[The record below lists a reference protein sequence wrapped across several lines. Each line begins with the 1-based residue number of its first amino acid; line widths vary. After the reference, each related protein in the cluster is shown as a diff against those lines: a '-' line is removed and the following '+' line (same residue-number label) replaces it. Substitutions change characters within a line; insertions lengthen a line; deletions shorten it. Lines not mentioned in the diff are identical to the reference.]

1 MRFDV
6 LTLFPEMFSNY
17 LGESLF
23 HQSIVNGLVS
33 VGLHSMRDWT
43 YDRHRTVDDRPF
55 GGGPGMVLKV
65 EPVVDCVEAV
75 QHGNFGENSLEFS
88 CKTENF
94 DPESIPFEDSIHSQ
108 PGHLVMLTPAGR
120 VFRQTVAE
128 ELVQHPRLVFL
139 CGRYEGFDD
148 RVRQILCP
156 DEISIG
162 DYVLNGGEVA
172 SMVMMEAII
181 RLIPGVLGDEMSS
194 VTDSF
199 SSGNRFLESAQFTRP
214 RVFRGLEVPE
224 ILFSGHHA
232 NIEEWHREENL
243 KLTKNRRPDL
253 IPPGFEEEEAAK
265 KKKKRRTRKVKS
277 EETDIENQNI

>member
-6 LTLFPEMFSNY
+6 LTLFPEMFTNY
-17 LGESLF
+17 LRESLF

-33 VGLHSMRDWT
+33 VGLHNMRDWT

-55 GGGPGMVLKV
+55 GGGPGMVLKA
-65 EPVVDCVEAV
+65 EPVVDCAESVLA
-75 QHGNFGENSLEFS
+75 GRFGESSVELS
-88 CKTENF
+88 CKTENEE
-94 DPESIPFEDSIHSQ
+94 PNSIPWDDSIHSK
-108 PGHLVMLTPAGR
+108 PGHVIMLTPAGR

-128 ELVQHPRLVFL
+128 ELVSHERLIFL

-148 RVRQILCP
+148 RVRQILQP

-199 SSGNRFLESAQFTRP
+199 SSGNRMLESAQFTRP

-232 NIEEWHREENL
+232 NIEKWRRDENR
-243 KLTKNRRPDL
+243 KLTQERRPDL
-253 IPPGFEEEEAAK
+253 IPLESEEEETK
-265 KKKKRRTRKVKS
+265 PKKRRQPRKVKN
-277 EETDIENQNI
+277 EETE

>member
-6 LTLFPEMFSNY
+6 LTLFPEMFTNY

-33 VGLHSMRDWT
+33 VGLHTMRDWT

-75 QHGNFGENSLEFS
+75 QQGKFGESSIELS

-94 DPESIPFEDSIHSQ
+94 DPDSVTFDETVKSK

-128 ELVQHPRLVFL
+128 ELVQHERLVFL

-148 RVRQILCP
+148 RVRQILHP

-172 SMVMMEAII
+172 SMVLMEAII

-199 SSGNRFLESAQFTRP
+199 SSGNRLLESAQYTRP

-232 NIEEWHREENL
+232 NIEKWRRSENL
-243 KLTKNRRPDL
+243 KLTKERRPDL
-253 IPPGFEEEEAAK
+253 VTPEDEIEEK
-265 KKKKRRTRKVKS
+265 PKKKRARKVKK
-277 EETDIENQNI
+277 EETE

>member
-6 LTLFPEMFSNY
+6 LTLFPEMFTNY

-23 HQSIVNGLVS
+23 HQSIKNGLVS
-33 VGLHSMRDWT
+33 VGLHNMRDWT
-43 YDRHRTVDDRPF
+43 HDKHKTVDDRPF

-65 EPVVDCVEAV
+65 EPVVDCVESV
-75 QHGNFGENSLEFS
+75 QQGRAGESSLEFS
-88 CKTENF
+88 CQTEGDSPELFSF
-94 DPESIPFEDSIHSQ
+94 DDSIRSIP
-108 PGHLVMLTPAGR
+108 GRLVMLTPVGR

-128 ELVQHPRLVFL
+128 ELVQEKRILFL

-148 RVRQILCP
+148 RVRQILHP

-181 RLIPGVLGDEMSS
+181 RLIPGVLGDELSS

-199 SSGNRFLESAQFTRP
+199 SSGNRLLESAQFTRP

-224 ILFSGHHA
+224 ILFTGHHA
-232 NIEEWHREENL
+232 NIEKWRRDENL
-243 KLTKNRRPDL
+243 RLTKERRPEL
-253 IPPGFEEEEAAK
+253 IPPGYEESLKPK
-265 KKKKRRTRKVKS
+265 KKCRSHKVK
-277 EETDIENQNI
+277 EETETKNE

>member
-6 LTLFPEMFSNY
+6 LTLFPEMFTNY

-23 HQSIVNGLVS
+23 HQSIKNGLVS
-33 VGLHSMRDWT
+33 VGLHNMRDWT
-43 YDRHRTVDDRPF
+43 HDKHKTVDDRPF

-65 EPVVDCVEAV
+65 EPVVDCVESV
-75 QHGNFGENSLEFS
+75 QRGIMGESSLEFS
-88 CKTENF
+88 CRTENSAQEIISF
-94 DPESIPFEDSIHSQ
+94 DDTVRSML
-108 PGHLVMLTPAGR
+108 GRLVMLTPAGR

-128 ELVQHPRLVFL
+128 ELVQQERIIFL

-148 RVRQILCP
+148 RVRQILQP

-181 RLIPGVLGDEMSS
+181 RLIPGVLGDELSS

-199 SSGNRFLESAQFTRP
+199 SSGNRLLESAQFTRP

-224 ILFSGHHA
+224 ILFTGHHA
-232 NIEEWHREENL
+232 NIEKWRREENL
-243 KLTKNRRPDL
+243 RLTKERRPEL
-253 IPPGFEEEEAAK
+253 VPPGYEESLK
-265 KKKKRRTRKVKS
+265 PKKKRRGHKVK
-277 EETDIENQNI
+277 EETETKTE

>member
-6 LTLFPEMFSNY
+6 LTLFPEMFTNY

-23 HQSIVNGLVS
+23 HQSIRNGLVS
-33 VGLHSMRDWT
+33 VGLHNMRDWT
-43 YDRHRTVDDRPF
+43 HDKHKTVDDRPF

-65 EPVVDCVEAV
+65 EPVVDCVESV
-75 QHGNFGENSLEFS
+75 QRGIWGESSLEFS
-88 CKTENF
+88 CQMK
-94 DPESIPFEDSIHSQ
+94 ESISESRLDNSILSN

-128 ELVQHPRLVFL
+128 ELVQHERIIFL

-148 RVRQILCP
+148 RVRQILQP
-156 DEISIG
+156 DAISIG

-181 RLIPGVLGDEMSS
+181 RLIPGVLGDELSS

-199 SSGNRFLESAQFTRP
+199 SSGNRLLESAQFTRP

-224 ILFSGHHA
+224 ILFTGHHA
-232 NIEEWHREENL
+232 NIEKWRREENL
-243 KLTKNRRPDL
+243 RLTKERRPEL
-253 IPPGFEEEEAAK
+253 IPPGYEESLQP
-265 KKKKRRTRKVKS
+265 KKKRRKHKVK
-277 EETDIENQNI
+277 EETETKTE

>member
-6 LTLFPEMFSNY
+6 LTLFPEMFTNY
-17 LGESLF
+17 LRESLF

-33 VGLHSMRDWT
+33 VGLHNMRDWT
-43 YDRHRTVDDRPF
+43 HDRHRTVDDRPF
-55 GGGPGMVLKV
+55 GGGPGMVLKC

-75 QHGNFGENSLEFS
+75 QQGAVGESSIEMNCATEASDPDPVEF
-88 CKTENF
+88 
-94 DPESIPFEDSIHSQ
+94 DGSIRSQ
-108 PGHLVMLTPAGR
+108 AGHLIMLTPAGR

-128 ELVQHPRLVFL
+128 ELVEKPRLIFL

-148 RVRQILCP
+148 RVRQILQP

-181 RLIPGVLGDEMSS
+181 RLIPGVLGDEMSN

-199 SSGNRFLESAQFTRP
+199 SSGNRLLESAQYTRP

-232 NIEEWHREENL
+232 NIEKWRVEENL
-243 KLTKNRRPDL
+243 KLTKERRPEL
-253 IPPGFEEEEAAK
+253 IPPGYEESLQP
-265 KKKKRRTRKVKS
+265 KKKRRRRVVKD
-277 EETDIENQNI
+277 EETE

>member
-6 LTLFPEMFSNY
+6 LTLFPEMFTNY

-33 VGLHSMRDWT
+33 VGLHNMRDWT
-43 YDRHRTVDDRPF
+43 HDRHRTVDDRPF

-65 EPVVDCVEAV
+65 EPIVDCVEAV
-75 QHGNFGENSLEFS
+75 QQGVFGESSLEMT

-94 DPESIPFEDSIHSQ
+94 EPESVAFDDTISQ
-108 PGHLVMLTPAGR
+108 RPGHLIMLTPAGR
-120 VFRQTVAE
+120 VLKQTVVE
-128 ELVQHPRLVFL
+128 ELVQYPRLVFL

-148 RVRQILCP
+148 RVRQILQP

-181 RLIPGVLGDEMSS
+181 RLIPGVLGDELSS

-199 SSGNRFLESAQFTRP
+199 SSGNRLLESAQYTRP

-232 NIEEWHREENL
+232 NIEKWRDDENR
-243 KLTKNRRPDL
+243 KLTKERRPDL
-253 IPPGFEEEEAAK
+253 IPPEMDVEEVP
-265 KKKKRRTRKVKS
+265 KKRRVRHVKN
-277 EETDIENQNI
+277 EETE